1 MLYMPIV
8 LPKCPDNYSMVK
20 DKCRCK
26 KNKSIKTK
34 KIKVIKVKSK
44 TKKKQSFLEENKGKR
59 LYFKPEFKTKIEK
72 KWKEGKTT
80 NWIKRYGPN
89 KGKCKKGYMKNP
101 SDKFC
106 YTWSDNVLKNNM
118 TYTNPKNKI
127 KKIKFTIKK
136 KTIKKPLKGSIFPTV
151 DYSINDFTSLKKTK
165 AKTTRKTKTKAITTR
180 KTKTKAITTRKTKTK
195 AKTKAIIPSISK
207 LRSYSPTINKEI
219 TRMNIS
225 PHVDIFD
232 PTNCQDKQL
241 SINGKC
247 YNWNSKKVETYLLDN
262 LKSKKPIVA
271 KDVLGPN
278 QNQSNC
284 WFNTFFMMFFISDKG
299 RKFMKNFRRIMITGN
314 VKIKNATK
322 KIPAKLRYP
331 FWLLNKYITA
341 SLVGKKDTT
350 LFANRMDTNNIIK
363 SIHDKLSTKN
373 NKFYKVPGEAGN
385 PIQMFINI
393 LQFLYNKILKNV
405 DDWNKQGI
413 NYHYI
418 NCHYPQF
425 LELNDPTSPQTNLIK
440 DNKPKYII
448 IDMSDEGS
456 NEYSY
461 ILGREAKVSDFIKK
475 KKYKFG
481 DLEYTLDSIG
491 VRDVEKHHICAL
503 ITINGEDYM
512 FDGENHTPLYKK
524 KWRHYLNKDKTFK
537 ITPEISERYNLTK
550 GYQCLVYYRS
560 K

>member
-1 MLYMPIV
+1 MPIIT
-8 LPKCPDNYSMVK
+8 PKCPDNYTLMK
-20 DKCRCK
+20 DNCRCK
-26 KNKSIKTK
+26 KNKPKKKPKKSKTK
-34 KIKVIKVKSK
+34 KIKVTKVKSK
-44 TKKKQSFLEENKGKR
+44 TKKNLSFLEENKGKR
-59 LYFKPEFKTKIEK
+59 LYFKPEFKKQIQK
-72 KWKEGKTT
+72 KWKDGLSTE
-80 NWIKRYGPN
+80 WISKYGPH

-101 SDKFC
+101 QDKWC
-106 YTWSDNVLKNNM
+106 YTWSDDILKQNM
-118 TYTNPKNKI
+118 TFTNPNAKT
-127 KKIKFTIKK
+127 KKIKLTIKEK
-136 KTIKKPLKGSIFPTV
+136 KKNSPIKDNIFQNINFLNDAKTISK
-151 DYSINDFTSLKKTK
+151 NKTK
-165 AKTTRKTKTKAITTR
+165 KKKNIK
-180 KTKTKAITTRKTKTK
+180 
-195 AKTKAIIPSISK
+195 IPSISK

-241 SINGKC
+241 SIGGKC
-247 YNWNSKKVETYLLDN
+247 YNWSSKKVEKYLLDN
-262 LKSKKPIVA
+262 LKSKKPIIA

-278 QNQSNC
+278 QKQSNC
-284 WFNTFFMMFFISDKG
+284 WFNSFFMMFFISDKG
-299 RKFMKNFRRIMITGN
+299 RKFMKNFRRMMITGN
-314 VKIKNATK
+314 IKIKNKTK

-341 SLVGKKDTT
+341 SLVGKKDAT

-363 SIHDKLSTKN
+363 SIHDKLSTKRK
-373 NKFYKVPGEAGN
+373 KFYKVPGEAGN
-385 PIQMFINI
+385 PVRMFTHII
-393 LQFLYNKILKNV
+393 TFLSQKIMDY
-405 DDWNKQGI
+405 DDWSKQGM

-418 NCHYPQF
+418 NCDFEQF
-425 LELNDPTSPQTNLIK
+425 LELNLQNSSQVNLIK
-440 DNKPKYII
+440 KGKPKYLI
-448 IDMSDEGS
+448 IDMSDQGS
-456 NEYSY
+456 NEYNSL
-461 ILGREAKVSDFIKK
+461 LGRDAIVSDFIKK

>member
-1 MLYMPIV
+1 MPII
-8 LPKCPDNYSMVK
+8 LPKCPDNYSLVK
-20 DKCRCK
+20 DNCRCK
-26 KNKSIKTK
+26 KNKSIKKKTK

-59 LYFKPEFKTKIEK
+59 LYFKPEFKKQIEK
-72 KWKEGKTT
+72 KWKDGLKT

-89 KGKCKKGYMKNP
+89 TGKCKKGYMKNP
-101 SDKFC
+101 NDKWC
-106 YTWSDNVLKNNM
+106 YTWSDSILKKNM

-136 KTIKKPLKGSIFPTV
+136 KVKPIKSNVFPSVTFS
-151 DYSINDFTSLKKTK
+151 DNDFKVTKAKTMKKTK
-165 AKTTRKTKTKAITTR
+165 AKTMK
-180 KTKTKAITTRKTKTK
+180 KTK
-195 AKTKAIIPSISK
+195 AKTNIPSISK

-247 YNWNSKKVETYLLDN
+247 YNWNSKKVEKYLLDN
-262 LKSKKPIVA
+262 LKSKKPIIA

-299 RKFMKNFRRIMITGN
+299 RKFMKNFRRMMITGY
-314 VKIKNATK
+314 VDIKKKKN

-363 SIHDKLSTKN
+363 TIHDKLSTKN

-393 LQFLYNKILKNV
+393 IIFLFEEIIDYNTW
-405 DDWNKQGI
+405 DKQGI
-413 NYHYI
+413 SYHYI
-418 NCHYPQF
+418 NCNYPQF
-425 LELNDPTSPQTNLIK
+425 SELDNPNSEQSNMIK
-440 DNKPKYII
+440 NGKPKYLI
-448 IDMSDEGS
+448 IDMSDESS
-456 NEYSY
+456 NEYSN
-461 ILGREAKVSDFIKK
+461 ILGREAKVRDFVKK

-491 VRDVEKHHICAL
+491 VRDVEKNHICAL

-537 ITPEISERYNLTK
+537 ITPTISEQYNLKK